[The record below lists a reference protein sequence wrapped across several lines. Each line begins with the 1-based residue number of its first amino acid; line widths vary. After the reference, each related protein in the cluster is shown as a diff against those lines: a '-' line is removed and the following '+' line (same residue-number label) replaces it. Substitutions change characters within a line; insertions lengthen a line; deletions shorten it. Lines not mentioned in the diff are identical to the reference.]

1 MINAKK
7 QTGLP
12 SFWQPGLRRIHN
24 NIAPSPPSRP
34 QAKRRCVSISGS
46 GAYSPSGSPEGRA
59 LWCRPHRTPPRRG
72 AGVQRAEPSGA
83 VRIGRLPG
91 EGRESR
97 GQSPLVPAA
106 EAKLDGVDVYHLAVL
121 NLNVT
126 LQAAQQRIR
135 RVHGGQA
142 GNRTLYRRTPDV
154 YRPQLRMSPLY
165 R

>member
-1 MINAKK
+1 MR
-7 QTGLP
+7 QHLGV
-12 SFWQPGLRRIHN
+12 W
-24 NIAPSPPSRP
+24 
-34 QAKRRCVSISGS
+34 
-46 GAYSPSGSPEGRA
+46 
-59 LWCRPHRTPPRRG
+59 
-72 AGVQRAEPSGA
+72 GVQPQRESRGQRPWVPAAEARESRGQRPLVPA
-83 VRIGRLPG
+83 A
-91 EGRESR
+91 EARESR

>member
-46 GAYSPSGSPEGRA
+46 GAYSPSGPGQA
-59 LWCRPHRTPPRRG
+59 G
-72 AGVQRAEPSGA
+72 AGGA
-83 VRIGRLPG
+83 KAVAL
-91 EGRESR
+91 
-97 GQSPLVPAA
+97 PAA